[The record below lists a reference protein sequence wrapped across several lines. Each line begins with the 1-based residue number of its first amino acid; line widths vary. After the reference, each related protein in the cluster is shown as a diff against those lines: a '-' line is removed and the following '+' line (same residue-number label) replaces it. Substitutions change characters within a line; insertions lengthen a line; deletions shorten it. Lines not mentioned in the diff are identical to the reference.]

1 MDISR
6 LQINLAVL
14 LMALVGLVFTAWLFR
29 RFDTQSWY
37 EKRLPWLFPKDL
49 VVAAETMAREHPYR
63 HMFLIFMFILGGFAI
78 STDLG
83 WIMGAPSLS
92 MDPLIRYS
100 IAAGVAVFSLYASR
114 KNATRRAQARGG
126 GGQDG

>member
-1 MDISR
+1 MEIST
-6 LQINLAVL
+6 LQINLFVL

-49 VVAAETMAREHPYR
+49 AVAAETMAQEHPYR
-63 HMFLIFMFILGGFAI
+63 HTILIFIVLLGGFAI
-78 STDLG
+78 VNDIGCTLG
-83 WIMGAPSLS
+83 TPCL
-92 MDPLIRYS
+92 DPLIRYS
-100 IAAGVAVFSLYASR
+100 IAAGVAVFSLYTNRA
-114 KNATRRAQARGG
+114 NATRRAQARGG

>member
-6 LQINLAVL
+6 LQIDLMAL
-14 LMALVGLVFTAWLFR
+14 LMALVGLVFTAWLWR
-29 RFDTQSWY
+29 RFPRESWY
-37 EKRLPWLFPKDL
+37 EKHLSWLVPNDV
-49 VVAAETMAREHPYR
+49 VVAAETMAQEHPYR
-63 HMFLIFMFILGGFAI
+63 HVFLIFIAMLGVFAI

-100 IAAGVAVFSLYASR
+100 ISVFIAVFSLYTSR
-114 KNATRRAQARGG
+114 TSAGRRAKSRGDS
-126 GGQDG
+126 GQDG